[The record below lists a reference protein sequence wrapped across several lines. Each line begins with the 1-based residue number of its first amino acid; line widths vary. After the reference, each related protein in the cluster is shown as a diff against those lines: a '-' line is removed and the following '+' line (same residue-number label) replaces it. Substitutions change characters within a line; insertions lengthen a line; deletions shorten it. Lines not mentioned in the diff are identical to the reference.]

1 MEIVNIEAR
10 TFEAMLSKFESFAKR
25 MEHLCRL
32 HSDKQMSEWL
42 DNQDVCL
49 LLNISPRTLQTLR
62 DNGTLA
68 YSQIS
73 HRIYYKPEDVEKIL
87 PLVEDRTQQT
97 VYKDKG
103 KKI

>member
-1 MEIVNIEAR
+1 MEIVNIDAK
-10 TFEAMLSKFESFAKR
+10 TFEAMLSKFEGFAKR
-25 MEHLCRL
+25 MEYLYRL
-32 HSDKQMSEWL
+32 HGDRQMSEWL

-73 HRIYYKPEDVEKIL
+73 HKTYYKPEDVEKIL
-87 PLVEDRTQQT
+87 PLVEDRRKQAA
-97 VYKDKG
+97 YKG
-103 KKI
+103 KKV

>member
-1 MEIVNIEAR
+1 MEIVNIDAK
-10 TFEAMLSKFESFAKR
+10 TFEAMLSKFEGFAKR
-25 MEHLCRL
+25 MESLCRL
-32 HSDKQMSEWL
+32 HGDREMSEWL

-73 HRIYYKPEDVEKIL
+73 HKTYYKPEDVEKIL
-87 PLVEDRTQQT
+87 PLVEDKRNRTAYNREKT
-97 VYKDKG
+97 
-103 KKI
+103 

>member
-1 MEIVNIEAR
+1 MEIVNIDAK
-10 TFEAMLSKFESFAKR
+10 TFDTMLSKFESFTKR

-32 HSDKQMSEWL
+32 HSDREMSEWL

-73 HRIYYKPEDVEKIL
+73 HKTYYKPEDVEKIL
-87 PLVEDRTQQT
+87 PLVEDRRKQT
-97 VYKDKG
+97 AYKE
-103 KKI
+103 KKV